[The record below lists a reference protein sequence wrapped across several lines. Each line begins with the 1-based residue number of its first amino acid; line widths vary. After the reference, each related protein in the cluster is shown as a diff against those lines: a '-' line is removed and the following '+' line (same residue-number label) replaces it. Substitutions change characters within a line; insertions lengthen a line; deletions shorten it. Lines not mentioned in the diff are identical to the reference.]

1 MKKKEMS
8 HRKLNYYITLIA
20 AFLGI
25 AIPQNNIHSEHGND
39 PIPDDIRANKK
50 EGEEY
55 ATIGNVLKNGGFA
68 KILLIFALIV
78 IITLIILKVFFPFGF

>member
-8 HRKLNYYITLIA
+8 QRKLNFYITLIA

-39 PIPDDIRANKK
+39 PIHDDIRAN
-50 EGEEY
+50 
-55 ATIGNVLKNGGFA
+55 
-68 KILLIFALIV
+68 
-78 IITLIILKVFFPFGF
+78 

>member
-8 HRKLNYYITLIA
+8 HRRLNYYITLIA
-20 AFLGI
+20 ALLGI
-25 AIPQNNIHSEHGND
+25 AIPQNNIYSEHGND
-39 PIPDDIRANKK
+39 TIPDDIRANKK

-55 ATIGNVLKNGGFA
+55 ATIGDVLKNGGFA